1 MKLSIVTTLY
11 KSSPYID
18 EFYARISKEAQ
29 KITDDYEIIFVD
41 DGSPDDSLQKAVALY
56 EKDSKVKVIEL
67 SRNFGH
73 HNAALTGLK
82 NVNGDFVF
90 LIDIDLEEEPEL
102 LGKFWEELHKE
113 KDIDVVF
120 GVQESRKGGWFEKNS
135 GQVFYKVFN
144 FLSPTKVTANQTTV
158 RILTSRFIKAL
169 SDNLKEKNLFLAGNL
184 EALGFKQK
192 TLEIKKQK
200 RQGSNYT
207 FSKKI
212 QLMINSITSF
222 SSKPLVYVF
231 YLGSM
236 ISFFSFTYIA
246 YLLIMRLFFG
256 QPLVGW
262 TSMIVSVWFMS
273 GLIIF
278 SIGVLGIYLSKIF
291 DEVKQRPITIIKKI
305 YEGNKND

>member
-1 MKLSIVTTLY
+1 MELSIVTTLY

-18 EFYARISKEAQ
+18 EFYARISKEA
-29 KITDDYEIIFVD
+29 KNITDDYEIIFVD

-73 HNAALTGLK
+73 HNAILTGLR
-82 NVNGDFVF
+82 NTNGNFVF

-102 LGKFWEELHKE
+102 LAKFWEEIHKE
-113 KDIDVVF
+113 KDIDVIF
-120 GVQESRKGGWFEKNS
+120 GVQESRKGGLFEKWS
-135 GQVFYKVFN
+135 GEAFYKVFN
-144 FLSPTKVTANQTTV
+144 FLSPIKVTANQTTV
-158 RILTSRFIKAL
+158 RILTSRFMKAV
-169 SDNLKEKNLFLAGNL
+169 SDNLKERSLFLAVNL

-192 TLEIKKQK
+192 IIKIKKQK
-200 RQGSNYT
+200 RYGSNYT

-212 QLMINSITSF
+212 NLMINAITSF
-222 SSKPLVYVF
+222 TSKPLVYVF

-236 ISFFSFTYIA
+236 ISFFSFIYITYLI
-246 YLLIMRLFFG
+246 IMRLFFE

-278 SIGVLGIYLSKIF
+278 SIGVLGMYLSKIF
-291 DEVKQRPITIIKKI
+291 DEVKQRPISVIKKI
-305 YEGNKND
+305 YEKDKK